1 MVAFVGSRV
10 VTAGGW
16 QDWEWDETLF
26 AGAAPY
32 YTQGRLPYAEG
43 LADALRSA
51 LALDG
56 RGRLLDVG
64 CGPGVVTIR
73 LAHLF
78 DEVVGLDPDG
88 DMLDEAA
95 RVAKGAGVANARWVR
110 MRAEDLSGTLGLFR
124 VVAFAASF
132 HWMDRPKVARL
143 VRSVLDRA
151 GVAIQIDAPSY
162 RCDAL
167 AEAAAS
173 GLPHP
178 LPPDDAIVELRRRYL
193 GPDTRAGLS
202 IRNSSPDGE
211 DAVFVDAGFE
221 PAREIVVSDGRVL
234 ERTVDDLVAMRFSSS
249 PTTPHLFG
257 DRVGKFE
264 ADLRQ
269 LLTEASPSG
278 LFSVRLPDNIVRIWK
293 PQP

>member
-1 MVAFVGSRV
+1 MS
-10 VTAGGW
+10 AGGW
-16 QDWEWDETLF
+16 EDWEWDETLF

-32 YTQGRLPYAEG
+32 YTQGRLPYAER
-43 LADALRSA
+43 LADALREA
-51 LALDG
+51 LSLDG

-64 CGPGVVTIR
+64 CGPGVVTLR

-78 DEVVGLDPDG
+78 DEAVGLDPDRE
-88 DMLDEAA
+88 MLDEAA
-95 RVAKGAGVANARWVR
+95 RIAERARVVNARWVR
-110 MRAEDLSGTLGLFR
+110 MRAEELPGALGLFR
-124 VVAFAASF
+124 VAAFAASF

-143 VRSVLDRA
+143 VRPMLDRG

-173 GLPHP
+173 GLPYP
-178 LPPDDAIVELRRRYL
+178 FPPDDAIVELRRRYL
-193 GPDTRAGLS
+193 GPDTRAGRS

-211 DAVFVDAGFE
+211 DAVFIDAGFE
-221 PAREIVVSDGRVL
+221 PAREVVVSDGRVL

-257 DRVGKFE
+257 DRVGEFE
-264 ADLRQ
+264 ADLRR
-269 LLTEASPSG
+269 LLTGASPSG
-278 LFSVRLPDNIVRIWK
+278 IFSVRLPDNIVRIWK
-293 PQP
+293 PNPDS